1 VTNYH
6 VRGNMKHNCNM
17 FTCQSSKENIEAALI
32 LVIEIE
38 GACVTLCHHV
48 AKYRNGVQMSAP
60 VLETLVSEYSNI

>member
-1 VTNYH
+1 
-6 VRGNMKHNCNM
+6 M